1 MAAVFCL
8 SRQFASS
15 IVRLYK
21 HTMYLRRPKRFINC
35 CEFSSIS
42 EKDLEYA
49 KALDIL
55 GVDSVQSRNK
65 EAIKAAYLKL
75 ARKFH
80 PDSQS
85 GHGSGERFVEVSQ
98 VDID

>member
-1 MAAVFCL
+1 M
-8 SRQFASS
+8 
-15 IVRLYK
+15 
-21 HTMYLRRPKRFINC
+21 
-35 CEFSSIS
+35 
-42 EKDLEYA
+42 EYA

-65 EAIKAAYLKL
+65 ETIKAAYLKL

-85 GHGSGERFVEVSQ
+85 GHESGEKFVEVSQ